1 MYYPDPRFMPRLD
14 PRHMTDSELDRVINS
29 FVWARGVGLPT
40 DVITEYDEKAMEE
53 QCKRIKSIESRENK

>member
-1 MYYPDPRFMPRLD
+1 
-14 PRHMTDSELDRVINS
+14 MTDSELNRVINS